1 MKDGIKKPRWTELD
15 HVTDE
20 ELITQFR
27 VNAIKIATNMV
38 RGYRCLCYDDI
49 DDLVQD
55 TMVQLLKKDKAMRP
69 YWYMGT
75 VLLNILRDRVA
86 QLRKCREGVLSLD
99 YRSSSAQREDLC
111 AVSVKEALNQPETF
125 SQQLESE
132 DFVTKVRSRTAP
144 EYLPVFDYL
153 ITHPGRRLTNK
164 HIADETGW
172 DLSFV
177 KKAKMNL
184 FGICR
189 KLGADRKRVAFDERR
204 ILKRKKYGPEL
215 RDRIIDLAIANA
227 RPGDA
232 SKALGISNS
241 MLLYIVKKEW
251 GQSMD
256 FKDLKSLFGH
266 QRRKNKVLE

>member
-1 MKDGIKKPRWTELD
+1 MKDGNHKPRWTDSD

-20 ELITQFR
+20 ELITQFH

-38 RGYRCLCYDDI
+38 KTYKSLCYDDVA
-49 DDLVQD
+49 DLVQD
-55 TMVQLLKKDKAMRP
+55 TMVQLLRKDKAMRP

-99 YRSSSAQREDLC
+99 YRPSKAQFEDLS
-111 AVSVKEALNQPETF
+111 AVSIEEALKQPEII
-125 SQQLESE
+125 SQELESQ
-132 DFVTKVRSRTAP
+132 DFVSKVRSRVRP
-144 EYLPVFDYL
+144 EYQPIFDYL

-164 HIADETGW
+164 YIAGETGW

-177 KKAKMNL
+177 KKAKMNIYD
-184 FGICR
+184 ICR
-189 KLGADRKRVAFDERR
+189 TLGADRRRVAMDERR
-204 ILKRKKYGPEL
+204 TSKRNKYGPEV
-215 RDRIIDLAIANA
+215 RDKIIDLAIANA
-227 RPGDA
+227 KPGEA
-232 SKALGISNS
+232 SKALGISNCT
-241 MLLYIVKKEW
+241 LLEIVKKEW

-256 FKDLKSLFGH
+256 FRDLKSLFGH